1 MAMTKNPMIFKFN
14 ENTKYSLEDA
24 LASKAGQL
32 RTKIDKGES
41 LTQEEMNW
49 LTNECSSNTFSKK
62 GIPIGGYLIYFFD
75 ILKPFA
81 VEYDNHLSKVFA
93 PNKESVFNF
102 IEETYDIDENQSD
115 YEPFDV
121 YSLTLLER
129 A

>member
-1 MAMTKNPMIFKFN
+1 MTMTKNPMIFKFN
-14 ENTKYSLEDA
+14 EKSTYTLEDVMT
-24 LASKAGQL
+24 SKVGKL
-32 RTKIDKGES
+32 RAKIDKGET

-49 LTNECSSNTFSKK
+49 ITKECATSTFSNK
-62 GIPIGGYLIYFFD
+62 GIAIGGFLIYFFD
-75 ILKPFA
+75 ILNPFII
-81 VEYDNHLSKVFA
+81 EFDNNIRKIYA

-102 IEETYDIDENQSD
+102 ADETYNTDENE